1 MIKDMY
7 ADLLCRPLS
16 DDIKANFRDHILRR
30 SNHLRENT
38 KHQLLYQ
45 ISNLEKNNDPSIT
58 VSDKTFK
65 SAESVTPET
74 QLTDDQKTLIIRK
87 ENENLTQFIRSN
99 SDRLRQFDFRVDDSL
114 EEEFAMDNWN
124 SPNPTVRVSRPK
136 YNWLEKIR
144 KYEETLPIKPTK
156 KTNQAELIIESD
168 IDTMIID
175 LEGFVTRRLIWEN
188 THLINRYKK
197 YYQFLQDQLREEK
210 SLLGD
215 SNSTN
220 KTDKILEKDPL

>member
-45 ISNLEKNNDPSIT
+45 ISNLGNNNDLSVT

-65 SAESVTPET
+65 PAESVTPET

-99 SDRLRQFDFRVDDSL
+99 SDRLRQFNFRVDDSL

-124 SPNPTVRVSRPK
+124 SPNPTVRISRPK

-144 KYEETLPIKPTK
+144 KYEETLPTKPTK

-168 IDTMIID
+168 IDTMIIE

-197 YYQFLQDQLREEK
+197 YYKFLQDQLRELKEEK

-220 KTDKILEKDPL
+220 MTDKI